1 MPLRNF
7 PSLRSSSC
15 RRRRVLCPA
24 WQFLSKWS
32 CNLLQMLSL
41 EGNGAPTWRW
51 ERTGGEPRVLVANEL
66 FKPLDAGVLFTGL
79 SGTGKT
85 IAAEVLARIS
95 APDPFLPDYTAI
107 TRTPKPKQTNRAA
120 NAHLIVSL
128 RIAPVACNFKKPFVG
143 LRCDPLRSDHHPS
156 FKNRS
161 SSAIE
166 IRMWRSAQFG
176 LVSLR

>member
-1 MPLRNF
+1 
-7 PSLRSSSC
+7 
-15 RRRRVLCPA
+15 
-24 WQFLSKWS
+24 
-32 CNLLQMLSL
+32 MLSL

-107 TRTPKPKQTNRAA
+107 TRPPSRNRLTVPQTP
-120 NAHLIVSL
+120 I
-128 RIAPVACNFKKPFVG
+128 
-143 LRCDPLRSDHHPS
+143 
-156 FKNRS
+156 
-161 SSAIE
+161 
-166 IRMWRSAQFG
+166 
-176 LVSLR
+176 

>member
-1 MPLRNF
+1 
-7 PSLRSSSC
+7 
-15 RRRRVLCPA
+15 
-24 WQFLSKWS
+24 
-32 CNLLQMLSL
+32 MLSL
-41 EGNGAPTWRW
+41 EGNGAPTWRC

-128 RIAPVACNFKKPFVG
+128 RIACGVQLQEAIRGP
-143 LRCDPLRSDHHPS
+143 PLRSASQRPS
-156 FKNRS
+156 SVFQKP
-161 SSAIE
+161 I
-166 IRMWRSAQFG
+166 
-176 LVSLR
+176 